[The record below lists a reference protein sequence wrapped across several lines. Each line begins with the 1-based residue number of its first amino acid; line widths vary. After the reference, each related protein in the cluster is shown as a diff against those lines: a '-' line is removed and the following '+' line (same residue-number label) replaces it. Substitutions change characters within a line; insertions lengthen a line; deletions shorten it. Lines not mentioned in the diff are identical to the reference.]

1 MQFRQGGLDSVVD
14 AVPDCARK
22 LPEVGMQ
29 EPVGVFHIKGVE
41 CHVGGGGEGC
51 ATNEGHLVKRREGR
65 VEACGSA
72 GAVQNYGRAVVHVW
86 GAVGIGDQV
95 SSLREGELGEE
106 VSYRRKGSCG
116 RWIARKRDGK
126 SVGDHKLGA
135 VVARQGVELRIVE
148 IGDWGAGDSIV

>member
-1 MQFRQGGLDSVVD
+1 MR

-29 EPVGVFHIKGVE
+29 EPVGALHIKGVE

-51 ATNEGHLVKRREGR
+51 TTNEGHLVK
-65 VEACGSA
+65 
-72 GAVQNYGRAVVHVW
+72 VVHVR
-86 GAVGIGDQV
+86 GAVGIGGQV

-116 RWIARKRDGK
+116 RWSTRKRDGK
-126 SVGDHKLGA
+126 SVGDHWVRLWRG
-135 VVARQGVELRIVE
+135 RELNCGSLRS
-148 IGDWGAGDSIV
+148 GPSSRFCFAT